1 MIMNKSFLLVQISI
15 FLISCAPFESDKG
28 KIIINNK
35 SPYLITDVNIEY
47 EAAGKIDSIGN
58 IASNSSY
65 KYTIQYTDAEDSI
78 NINYI
83 DRHKKKHSANVVPYA
98 AKYDKQKYQFD
109 IEQHPF
115 AINLSLATNGML
127 RKFPF
132 SYPLEHLDK
141 DKIYY
146 NRF

>member
-1 MIMNKSFLLVQISI
+1 MVMKKYFLLILIGI
-15 FLISCAPFESDKG
+15 FLISCTPFESDKG

-98 AKYDKQKYQFD
+98 GKYDKQKYQFD
-109 IEQHPF
+109 IE
-115 AINLSLATNGML
+115 
-127 RKFPF
+127 
-132 SYPLEHLDK
+132 
-141 DKIYY
+141 
-146 NRF
+146 

>member
-1 MIMNKSFLLVQISI
+1 MIMNKSFLLVLISI

-65 KYTIQYTDAEDSI
+65 KYTIQYTDAEDTI

-109 IEQHPF
+109 IE
-115 AINLSLATNGML
+115 
-127 RKFPF
+127 
-132 SYPLEHLDK
+132 
-141 DKIYY
+141 
-146 NRF
+146 